1 MNAELK
7 KEKGTERT
15 LMSVDQYQRTVNNL
29 DKEIADLEK
38 KKATVDKKAADEAK
52 KATSVSISKNASVST
67 VKSKMKEIERHNA
80 ASNKAA
86 AESAD
91 LQKRIADKRA
101 KRNDAYQKLQ
111 KEQDRERKKEQQSI
125 KRMQESYERKI
136 TAMETE
142 MVPRRI
148 IGSDELSNNKEIP
161 EYDVFVS
168 HAWEDKESF
177 VDEFVQ
183 ALRERDL
190 KVWYDTSKMKWGD
203 SMRAKIDEGLRH
215 SRFGVAVLSPDYIS
229 EGKYWTKAELDGLF
243 QLESING
250 KMLLP
255 IWHNLTKK
263 QVMDFSPIIAGKL
276 AMNTA
281 SLTPDE
287 IADKLVE
294 LLSEETKG

>member
-1 MNAELK
+1 MRQIDGYNAL
-7 KEKGTERT
+7 
-15 LMSVDQYQRTVNNL
+15 SQ
-29 DKEIADLEK
+29 
-38 KKATVDKKAADEAK
+38 KAE
-52 KATSVSISKNASVST
+52 
-67 VKSKMKEIERHNA
+67 
-80 ASNKAA
+80 

-91 LQKRIADKRA
+91 LQKKIADKRA

-111 KEQDRERKKEQQSI
+111 KEQEREKKKEQQSI
-125 KRMQESYERKI
+125 KRMQQSYERKI
-136 TAMETE
+136 TAMEAE
-142 MVPRRI
+142 LVPQRI
-148 IGSDELSNNKEIP
+148 IGSHELSEYKKAP
-161 EYDVFVS
+161 EFDVFVS

-183 ALRERDL
+183 ALRDRGL
-190 KVWYDTSKMKWGD
+190 QVWYDTTKMKWGD

-215 SRFGVAVLSPDYIS
+215 SRFGVAVLSPDYIA

-263 QVMDFSPIIAGKL
+263 QVIDFSPIIAGKL

-281 SLTPDE
+281 SMTPDE

-294 LLSEETKG
+294 LLHDETEEEN

>member
-1 MNAELK
+1 
-7 KEKGTERT
+7 
-15 LMSVDQYQRTVNNL
+15 MSVDQYQRTVNNL
-29 DKEIADLEK
+29 DKDIADLEK
-38 KKATVDKKAADEAK
+38 KKAATDKKAASEAK
-52 KATSVSISKNASVST
+52 KAAGVSISRNASAAT
-67 VKSKMKEIERHNA
+67 IECKKRQIERYKV
-80 ASNKAA
+80 SSQKAEL
-86 AESAD
+86 ESAE
-91 LQKRIADKRA
+91 LQKKIADKRA

-111 KEQDRERKKEQQSI
+111 KEQNRERKKEQQTI
-125 KRMQESYERKI
+125 KRMQESYERRI

-142 MVPRRI
+142 LVPQRI
-148 IGSDELSNNKEIP
+148 ICSDEPPNNKEVP

-168 HAWEDKESF
+168 HAWEDKGSF
-177 VDEFVQ
+177 VDEFVE
-183 ALRERDL
+183 ALRDRGL
-190 KVWYDTSKMKWGD
+190 QVWYDTTKMKWGD

-263 QVMDFSPIIAGKL
+263 QVMDFSPTIAGKL
-276 AMNTA
+276 AMNTT

-294 LLSEETKG
+294 LLSEETECNNECS

>member
-1 MNAELK
+1 
-7 KEKGTERT
+7 
-15 LMSVDQYQRTVNNL
+15 MSVDQYQRTVNTL
-29 DKEIADLEK
+29 DKEIANLEK
-38 KKATVDKKAADEAK
+38 KKAVADKKAASEAK
-52 KATSVSISKNASVST
+52 KAAGVSISKKASAAT
-67 VKSKMKEIERHNA
+67 VKSKMRQIDGYNT
-80 ASNKAA
+80 ASQKAE

-91 LQKRIADKRA
+91 LQKKIADKRA

-111 KEQDRERKKEQQSI
+111 KEQEREKKKEQQSI
-125 KRMQESYERKI
+125 KRLQQSYERKI
-136 TAMETE
+136 TAMEAE
-142 MVPRRI
+142 LIPQRI
-148 IGSDELSNNKEIP
+148 IGSHEPSEYKEAP
-161 EYDVFVS
+161 EFDVFVS

-183 ALRERDL
+183 ALRDRSL
-190 KVWYDTSKMKWGD
+190 QVWYDTTKMKWGD

-215 SRFGVAVLSPDYIS
+215 SRFGVAVLSPNYIA

-281 SLTPDE
+281 SMTPDE

-294 LLSEETKG
+294 LLHDETEDEN

>member
-1 MNAELK
+1 
-7 KEKGTERT
+7 
-15 LMSVDQYQRTVNNL
+15 MSVDQYQRTVNGL
-29 DKEIADLEK
+29 DKDIADLEK
-38 KKATVDKKAADEAK
+38 KKAAADKKAADEAK
-52 KATSVSISKNASVST
+52 KAASVTISKNASAST
-67 VKSKMKEIERHNA
+67 IKSKMNEIERHTT
-80 ASNKAA
+80 ASNKA
-86 AESAD
+86 SAD
-91 LQKRIADKRA
+91 SADYAKKIADKRT
-101 KRNDAYQKLQ
+101 KRNDAYLKLQ
-111 KEQDRERKKEQQSI
+111 KELEREKKKEQQSI
-125 KRMQESYERKI
+125 HRMQQSYEKKIAELEAERFHQRIVESYEKS
-136 TAMETE
+136 EE
-142 MVPRRI
+142 
-148 IGSDELSNNKEIP
+148 SDTP

-183 ALRERDL
+183 ALRDRNL
-190 KVWYDTSKMKWGD
+190 RVWYDTTKMKWGD
-203 SMRAKIDEGLRH
+203 SMRAKIDDGLRH

-263 QVMDFSPIIAGKL
+263 QVMNFSPIIAGKL

-281 SLTPDE
+281 SLTPEE

-294 LLSEETKG
+294 LLHEDMEDEN